1 MLSRRTIMAPGQ
13 PIAAAEIR
21 SAVNAAIHRHWG
33 LFLFEGIVLIV
44 LGTLAVLVPA
54 VASLAATIVFGWI
67 LLLSGVMGLIS
78 TLRARQAPGFGW
90 SLLSALLGI
99 AAGIILLATPMQG
112 TLSLTAVLIAFL
124 IVEGVAT
131 VLFALEH
138 RKGASGRWSW
148 LLASGILDIGLG
160 GILLAGLPGTAVWA
174 LGLLVGINMIFGGW
188 ALVWMALHARA
199 EVRGSTPQMTPV

>member
-1 MLSRRTIMAPGQ
+1 MAPGQ

-33 LFLFEGIVLIV
+33 LF
-44 LGTLAVLVPA
+44 
-54 VASLAATIVFGWI
+54 
-67 LLLSGVMGLIS
+67 
-78 TLRARQAPGFGW
+78 
-90 SLLSALLGI
+90 
-99 AAGIILLATPMQG
+99 
-112 TLSLTAVLIAFL
+112 FL

-148 LLASGILDIGLG
+148 LLASGILDIALG

-199 EVRGSTPQMTPV
+199 EVRGSPPQMTPV